1 MTGASPESGL
11 TSDHVY
17 GERRCLASADA
28 VGGIVI
34 DEMLAPSVY
43 PHPVTHLI
51 KRETLISWI
60 ILTGQYAYKIKKPV
74 RLDFIDATAL
84 SSRREMCEQEVALN
98 RRLAPD
104 LYLEVV
110 AITRDDNGV
119 RVGGSGEVIE
129 YAVKMREF
137 QGSQELGSLLD
148 RREVCLP
155 EIVDLAERLAEFHQR
170 APRTADRTFTC
181 TDHLRDAVLGNLASL
196 LSHLNA
202 PEALA
207 ELGQLID
214 WTHDELHDLLPTL
227 RLRERRGFIRECHGD
242 LHARNIVRWKGHLV
256 PFDCLDFEPKLRW
269 IDVMN
274 DVAFL
279 VMDLASHDRSDLS
292 CAFLNRYLEITG
304 DYDGLRLLAFYAIY
318 RALVRAMVDSIDSR
332 NSTEPQAAL
341 RERMYKR
348 VNTAVRLMNRPA
360 PTLFIMHGPSGSGKS
375 WLSERVMQ
383 SLDAIRIRSDVER
396 KRLAGMQPTDRAA
409 ADSQQGMYE
418 PAFTHRTYTRLL
430 ECAKSSLEGGFNTI
444 VDAAFLDAA
453 NRRMFERFADD
464 HRIPYVIVSCEAD
477 RATLMLRVQTRQTAH
492 ADPSDAGTEVLQWQL
507 QNSDPLDAEEL
518 PRTVTVRTDASNA
531 VADSIVALRRA
542 TGSNKPSI

>member
-1 MTGASPESGL
+1 
-11 TSDHVY
+11 
-17 GERRCLASADA
+17 
-28 VGGIVI
+28 
-34 DEMLAPSVY
+34 MLDSSVY
-43 PHPVTHLI
+43 PHSVSHLI
-51 KRETLISWI
+51 KRETAISWI

-84 SSRREMCEQEVALN
+84 SSRRQMCEQEIALN

-110 AITRDDNGV
+110 AITRDAEGV
-119 RVGGSGEVIE
+119 RVGGSGQVIE

-148 RREVCLP
+148 RGEVCTS
-155 EIVDLAERLAEFHQR
+155 EIVDLAERLAEFHLC
-170 APRTADRTFTC
+170 APRATADGTC

-196 LSHLNA
+196 LSHLSTL
-202 PEALA
+202 EGLA
-207 ELGQLID
+207 ELGQIVD

-227 RLRERRGFIRECHGD
+227 RLREQRGFIRECHGD
-242 LHARNIVRWKGHLV
+242 LHARNVVRWKGHLV
-256 PFDCLDFEPKLRW
+256 PFDCLEFEPKLRW

-279 VMDLASHDRSDLS
+279 VMDLVSHGRSDLS

-304 DYDGLRLLAFYAIY
+304 DYDGLRLLPFYAIY
-318 RALVRAMVDSIDSR
+318 RALVRAMVDSIASGP
-332 NSTEPQAAL
+332 SWEPRAAL
-341 RERMYKR
+341 RERMRKR
-348 VNTAVRLMNRPA
+348 VDTAARFMNRTAPA
-360 PTLFIMHGPSGSGKS
+360 LFIMHGASGSGKS
-375 WLSERVMQ
+375 WLSERVLQ

-396 KRLAGMQPTDRAA
+396 KRLAGVQPTDRSA
-409 ADSQQGMYE
+409 ADAQQGIYE

-453 NRRMFERFADD
+453 NRRMFEHFADD
-464 HRIPYVIVSCEAD
+464 HKFPYVIVSCEAD
-477 RATLMLRVQTRQTAH
+477 RETLMLRVQKRQTAH
-492 ADPSDAGTEVLQWQL
+492 AGPSDAGVRILQWQL

-518 PRTVTVRTDASNA
+518 PRTVTVHTDALNA
-531 VADSIVALRRA
+531 VAAAVVALRRA
-542 TGSNKPSI
+542 TQLHKPSILPRH